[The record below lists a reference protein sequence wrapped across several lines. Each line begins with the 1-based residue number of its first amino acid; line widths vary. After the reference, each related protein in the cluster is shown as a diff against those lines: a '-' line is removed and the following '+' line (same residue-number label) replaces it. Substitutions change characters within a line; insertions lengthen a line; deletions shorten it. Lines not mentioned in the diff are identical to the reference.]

1 MPNQKGVVIMLKY
14 VILVIFVLG
23 TVLTSSFA
31 ITYSNVK
38 INGATLTYAATFVKT
53 SLNASAATVVRVRDR
68 DTIIVDIATLTNM
81 PVRLLGVDTPED
93 VDPRKPVQYFSLQAA
108 SFTKHMLTG
117 KRVYLTFGAHRYGVF
132 HRMLAYVW
140 IKSGDKYVM
149 FNSLLIINGYGRY
162 YPKYKFRKD
171 YMVLFDQFQ
180 QYAQEH
186 GVGMWQKP
194 PMVGKSNSLTILKV
208 EYLKKDEYV
217 QIKNVS
223 RNAINLKGW
232 RITSMPADKQTF
244 MLPDIT
250 LQPGESIY
258 IHSGPQSRT
267 TKLPGIN
274 IMWTKRYIW
283 NNKGDM
289 CTLIDPSGK
298 VVNEVKYGTKK

>member
-1 MPNQKGVVIMLKY
+1 MLKY

-53 SLNASAATVVRVRDR
+53 SLNASVATVVRVRDG
-68 DTIIVDIATLTNM
+68 DTIVVDIATLTNM

-186 GVGMWQKP
+186 GVGMWQDKA
-194 PMVGKSNSLTILKV
+194 MVGKAVPLTIV
-208 EYLKKDEYV
+208 RIEYKGRDEYV

-223 RNAINLKGW
+223 RKTINLMGW
-232 RITSMPADKQTF
+232 KITSMPMDKQKF
-244 MLPDIT
+244 IFPSIT
-250 LQPGESIY
+250 LQPGESAFV
-258 IHSGPQSRT
+258 HSGPNAGA
-267 TKLPGIN
+267 TKLSGIN
-274 IMWTKRYIW
+274 IVWTKRYIW
-283 NNKGDM
+283 NNKGDT
-289 CTLIDPSGK
+289 CRLYDPSGK
-298 VVNEVKYGTKK
+298 EIDVYEY